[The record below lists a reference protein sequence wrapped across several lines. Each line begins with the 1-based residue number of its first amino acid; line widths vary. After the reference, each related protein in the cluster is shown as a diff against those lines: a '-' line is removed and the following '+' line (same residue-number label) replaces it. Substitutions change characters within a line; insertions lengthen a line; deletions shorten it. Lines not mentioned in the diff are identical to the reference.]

1 MHHTSISTRPW
12 SFLIFSS
19 NLRECLR
26 KLYNRTTQSHWC
38 NKMKIPWRYKKADW
52 GSKKLLLYILKSQH
66 SRSHSDSSCCSFSK
80 KKGRRRSKM
89 ACLFFIRKPTMTRNI
104 PGWRS
109 GPSRKSFQKRFAAP
123 RASLGSKCPSC
134 STFLTAAYIARLPSR
149 CCMPTSEHAQ
159 LAKLVTGNSWWN
171 WYMF

>member
-80 KKGRRRSKM
+80 KKRKKKKQNGLFVFHQKANYDKEYTRMEIRSVKKV
-89 ACLFFIRKPTMTRNI
+89 I
-104 PGWRS
+104 S
-109 GPSRKSFQKRFAAP
+109 ESFAAP